1 MFVDFMYC
9 SVIDCLL
16 FCVTVFKQGGGSLEI
31 QVMMGATQD
40 KTVESCAK
48 KEWM

>member
-1 MFVDFMYC
+1 VFTDFMHC

-16 FCVTVFKQGGGSLEI
+16 FCVMVLKEGEGSLEP

-48 KEWM
+48 KAWM